1 MINRNAILVTLAAA
15 ASLLAGCDNV
25 TVTRS
30 EISPGYTG
38 SFYVQT
44 QAQNGV
50 NSVIVRN
57 SPFPP
62 DSIIDALHAR
72 YQSGQ
77 YKFGPGPNP
86 PDWNGYTVV
95 LSFGGPTLGGQTLCQ
110 NLNTPQASVSAS
122 QTEVVGEYC
131 YGDRLVTEASARAS
145 TITSPQDPRF
155 QELVGGV
162 VAELF
167 KNDYNIY
174 HKSGGHGCGNC

>member
-1 MINRNAILVTLAAA
+1 MIDRKVILFAVAAT
-15 ASLLAGCDNV
+15 ASTVAGCDAV
-25 TVTRS
+25 TITRS
-30 EISPGYTG
+30 EITAGYTG

-62 DSIIDALHAR
+62 QTVTEALQAR

-95 LSFGGPTLGGQTLCQ
+95 LSFGGPTMGGQTLCQ
-110 NLNTPQASVSAS
+110 NLNTPQAGVSADR
-122 QTEVVGEYC
+122 TE
-131 YGDRLVTEASARAS
+131 
-145 TITSPQDPRF
+145 
-155 QELVGGV
+155 
-162 VAELF
+162 
-167 KNDYNIY
+167 
-174 HKSGGHGCGNC
+174 